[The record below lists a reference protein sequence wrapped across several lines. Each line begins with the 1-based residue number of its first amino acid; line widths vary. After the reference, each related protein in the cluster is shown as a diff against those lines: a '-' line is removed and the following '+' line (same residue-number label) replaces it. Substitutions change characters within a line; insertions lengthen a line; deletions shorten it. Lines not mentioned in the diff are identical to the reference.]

1 VARRGLHAV
10 PVLLGVT
17 FLAFILIRLTP
28 GDPVALM
35 LGLRA
40 TPDLVALWHAKF
52 ALDDPLPVQYLAF
65 LKSAIT
71 LDFGESIFSHVPVTD
86 LIASRIGTTL
96 SLMVYSVL
104 MSVTIAFPLA
114 MLAALRVNRWSDHA
128 IKFSM
133 MLTFAMPAFWVGLIL
148 IQLFSMRLG
157 WFPVSGLRQGALPYI
172 VSLTLPA
179 LTIALFLSPILVRSL
194 RTTMITILRMEY
206 VEAARAR
213 GLSEA
218 RVMRRYVLRNSL
230 TSTVTMIG
238 LSIAGLIG
246 GSIVVEN
253 VFALPG
259 IGQLVVQSVTNRD
272 FPALQ
277 ALVLLIGVWI
287 ILTNLVT
294 DLINARLDPRSR
306 R

>member
-1 VARRGLHAV
+1 
-10 PVLLGVT
+10 
-17 FLAFILIRLTP
+17 
-28 GDPVALM
+28 
-35 LGLRA
+35 
-40 TPDLVALWHAKF
+40 
-52 ALDDPLPVQYLAF
+52 
-65 LKSAIT
+65 
-71 LDFGESIFSHVPVTD
+71 
-86 LIASRIGTTL
+86 
-96 SLMVYSVL
+96 MVYSVL
-104 MSVTIAFPLA
+104 MSVAIAFPLA
-114 MLAALRVNRWSDHA
+114 TLAALRANRWSDHA
-128 IKFSM
+128 IKLAM

-148 IQLFSMRLG
+148 IQLFSLRFEL
-157 WFPVSGLRQGALPYI
+157 FPASGLRPGVLPYI
-172 VSLTLPA
+172 WSLTLPA

-194 RTTMITILRMEY
+194 RTTMISILGMDY

-213 GLSEA
+213 GLSEG

-272 FPALQ
+272 FPVLQ
-277 ALVLLIGVWI
+277 ALVLLIGAWI
-287 ILTNLVT
+287 ILTNLLT
-294 DLINARLDPRSR
+294 DLVNARLDPRSR